1 MKNKTFMPTT
11 LTKNVQPVQEES
23 KSGSSSIMWETI
35 FNSITDMITVQD
47 ENFVIVKANKAY
59 NDFFG
64 KKAGNAIGRHCYE
77 IIHGSPCPI
86 NGCPHCKTMT
96 NGHAE
101 FFELKDDAS
110 GKIFEVSTTP
120 HYIENGDIIGT
131 IHVMK
136 DITLRKK
143 NETAMREQND
153 RIDKINYE
161 LEITAEH
168 EKKMSIKAQQAS
180 IAKSQ
185 FLSTMSHEIRTP
197 LNGVA
202 GMADLLLDTGLDS
215 QQRKFAEIIRT
226 SAESLVA
233 IVNNILDFSKIETQK
248 LELESMK
255 FSPRGMIAECER
267 IVSQKISKKKLQL
280 EYVVDEHIP
289 QNLVGDAVR
298 LKQVLLNLLDNAI
311 KFTEKGYITV
321 EMRIMQD
328 AANDIMLQINVTDT
342 GIGIAED
349 RKDLLFKHFSQIDG
363 SHVRKYGGIGL
374 GLAIS
379 KRLVEIMDGAIGYSS
394 KLDNGSTFW
403 FTVKLKKK
411 EE

>member
-1 MKNKTFMPTT
+1 
-11 LTKNVQPVQEES
+11 
-23 KSGSSSIMWETI
+23 
-35 FNSITDMITVQD
+35 
-47 ENFVIVKANKAY
+47 
-59 NDFFG
+59 
-64 KKAGNAIGRHCYE
+64 
-77 IIHGSPCPI
+77 
-86 NGCPHCKTMT
+86 
-96 NGHAE
+96 
-101 FFELKDDAS
+101 
-110 GKIFEVSTTP
+110 
-120 HYIENGDIIGT
+120 
-131 IHVMK
+131 MK

-143 NETAMREQND
+143 NEKAMREQND
-153 RIDKINYE
+153 RIAQINSE
-161 LEITAEH
+161 LEIAVEQA
-168 EKKMSIKAQQAS
+168 KKMAIKAQQAN

-215 QQRKFAEIIRT
+215 QQRTFVEVIKT

-233 IVNNILDFSKIETQK
+233 IVNDILDFSKIEAQK
-248 LELESMK
+248 LELESVK
-255 FSPRGMIAECER
+255 FSPREIIAECER
-267 IVSQKISKKKLQL
+267 MVLKKISKKNLQFR
-280 EYVVDEHIP
+280 YIVDEKIP

-298 LKQVLLNLLDNAI
+298 LKQVFLNLLDNAI
-311 KFTEKGYITV
+311 KFTEKGYITA

-328 AANDIMLQINVTDT
+328 ATNDIMLQINVTDT

-363 SHVRKYGGIGL
+363 SHVRKYGGTGL

-379 KRLVEIMDGAIGYSS
+379 KRLVEIMNGAIGYSS
-394 KLDNGSTFW
+394 KLEKGSTFW

>member
-1 MKNKTFMPTT
+1 MPTT
-11 LTKNVQPVQEES
+11 STKNIQPVQEES
-23 KSGSSSIMWETI
+23 NPGSSSIMWETI

-64 KKAGNAIGRHCYE
+64 KKAGNATGRHCYE
-77 IIHGSPCPI
+77 IIHDSSCPI

-96 NGHAE
+96 NGHVE
-101 FFELKDDAS
+101 FFELEDGAS

-120 HYIENGDIIGT
+120 HYTENGDVIGT

-143 NETAMREQND
+143 NEKAMREQND
-153 RIDKINYE
+153 RIAQINSE
-161 LEITAEH
+161 LEIAVEQA
-168 EKKMSIKAQQAS
+168 KKMAIKAQQAN

-215 QQRKFAEIIRT
+215 QQRTFVEVIKT

-233 IVNNILDFSKIETQK
+233 IVNDILDFSKIEAQK
-248 LELESMK
+248 LELESVK
-255 FSPRGMIAECER
+255 FSPREIIAECER
-267 IVSQKISKKKLQL
+267 MVLKKISKKNLQFR
-280 EYVVDEHIP
+280 YIVDEKIP

-298 LKQVLLNLLDNAI
+298 LKQVFLNLLDNAI
-311 KFTEKGYITV
+311 KFTEKGYITA

-328 AANDIMLQINVTDT
+328 ATNDIMLQINVTDT

-363 SHVRKYGGIGL
+363 SHVRKYGGTGL

-379 KRLVEIMDGAIGYSS
+379 KRLVEIMNGAIGYSS
-394 KLDNGSTFW
+394 KLEKGSTFW

>member
-1 MKNKTFMPTT
+1 MPTT
-11 LTKNVQPVQEES
+11 STKNVQPVQEES

-47 ENFVIVKANKAY
+47 KNFVIVKANKAY

-64 KKAGNAIGRHCYE
+64 KKAGNATGRHCYE
-77 IIHGSPCPI
+77 IIHGSSCPI

-101 FFELKDDAS
+101 IFELADGAS

-120 HYIENGDIIGT
+120 HYTENGDVIGT

-143 NETAMREQND
+143 NENALKEQKD
-153 RIDKINYE
+153 KIDKINSE
-161 LEITAEH
+161 LKITSERA
-168 EKKMSIKAQQAS
+168 KKMAVKAQQAS

-197 LNGVA
+197 LNGVV
-202 GMADLLLDTGLDS
+202 GMADLLLDTDLDS
-215 QQRKFAEIIRT
+215 QQRTFTEVIKM
-226 SAESLVA
+226 SSGSLVA
-233 IVNNILDFSKIETQK
+233 IVNNILDFSKIEAQK
-248 LELESMK
+248 LELESIK
-255 FSPRGMIAECER
+255 FSPKEMIAECER
-267 IVSQKISKKKLQL
+267 IVLQQTSKKNLQFR
-280 EYVVDEHIP
+280 YIVDDHIP
-289 QNLVGDAVR
+289 QNLVGDAAR
-298 LKQVLLNLLDNAI
+298 LKQVFLNLLDNAI
-311 KFTEKGYITV
+311 KFTEEGSITA

-328 AANDIMLQINVTDT
+328 AANYIMLQINVTDT

-349 RKDLLFKHFSQIDG
+349 RKDLLFKHFSQIDS
-363 SHVRKYGGIGL
+363 SHIRKYGGTGL

-394 KLDNGSTFW
+394 MIDKGSTFW